1 MELRQNHGQT
11 KTMTYKTH
19 FSFAVFVAVIFFGL
33 GGQPSSAFSDPD
45 RWKNMGWA
53 QTDFSKSSID
63 LKEILSGGP
72 PKDGIP
78 SIDKPEFT
86 NLADVKDINAK
97 EPVIT
102 VSINGDARAYPIR
115 VLIWHEIV
123 NDTVGGTPLAVTFCP
138 LCNSSVVFDRRVG
151 DKLLD
156 FGTTGLLRKSN
167 LVMYDRQTESWWQQF
182 TGKSIVGS
190 MLNTSLA
197 LIPSRVES
205 FEKFKQRFPKGKI
218 LIPNNVSMR
227 RYGTNPYESYD
238 TMPRPFLF
246 SGELPTDISPMA
258 RVIVFEAGGKK
269 QAVAMKLLNER
280 KKLKVSN
287 VTLSWSAGQNSALDT
302 RRIDQGRDVG
312 NVVVQQDSADGLQD
326 IVYDI
331 TFAFVIKAFSPD
343 VKIQQN

>member
-1 MELRQNHGQT
+1 LELHQNHGHT
-11 KTMTYKTH
+11 EAMTHKIH
-19 FSFAVFVAVIFFGL
+19 FSFAVFVAVIFLGL
-33 GGQPSSAFSDPD
+33 GALPSSAFSDPD
-45 RWKNMGWA
+45 RWKNMGWG

-115 VLIWHEIV
+115 VMIWHEIV
-123 NDTVGGTPLAVTFCP
+123 NDTVGGTPVTVTFCP

-182 TGKSIVGS
+182 TGKSIVGA
-190 MLNTSLA
+190 MLDTSLA

-312 NVVVQQDSADGLQD
+312 NVVVQKDSASGPLD
-326 IVYDI
+326 IVYDV
-331 TFAFVIKAFSPD
+331 TFAFVIKAFSPG

>member
-1 MELRQNHGQT
+1 MTH
-11 KTMTYKTH
+11 KTRI
-19 FSFAVFVAVIFFGL
+19 SFIVAVAVSLL
-33 GGQPSSAFSDPD
+33 GVWTLPSSAFRDPD
-45 RWKNMGWA
+45 RWKAMGWG
-53 QTDFSKSSID
+53 QTDFSKTSID

-86 NLADVKDINAK
+86 NLSDVKDINGK

-102 VSINGDARAYPIR
+102 LSIDGDARAYPIR

-123 NDTVGGTPLAVTFCP
+123 NDTIGGTPIAVTFCP
-138 LCNSSVVFDRRVG
+138 LCNSSVVFNRRVG

-182 TGKSIVGS
+182 TGKSVVGT
-190 MLNTSLA
+190 MLGTTLA
-197 LIPSRVES
+197 IIPSRVES
-205 FEKFKQRFPKGKI
+205 FEMFKQRFPQGKI

-246 SGELPTDISPMA
+246 SGELPKDINPMA
-258 RVIVFEAGGKK
+258 RVIVFKADGKK
-269 QAVAMKLLNER
+269 QAVAMKLLNQR
-280 KKLKVSN
+280 KKLKISN

-302 RRIDQGRDVG
+302 RRIAEGRDVG
-312 NVVVQQDSADGLQD
+312 NVVVQKATASGQQD
-326 IVYDI
+326 IAYDV